1 MGKYE
6 KLATKIVEYVGGK
19 ENIAVLNH
27 CVTRLRFQLKD
38 ESKANDQEIRNLDG
52 VVSLV
57 KSGGQYQV
65 VIGNHVIEVYKDVCE
80 VAGIVSSETGGE
92 DATVEDVKMSFGAKI
107 IDIVSGTFT
116 PLLGVMCASG
126 MIKGF
131 MTLLSF
137 YKILPADSGLYQ
149 ILYATGDA
157 IFLLFP
163 VVLGYTSA
171 VKFKMSPF
179 LGTVIG
185 CMLVYPTLQGIDLN
199 VLGQNINV
207 TYTSTVLPILLTNL
221 FASYLEKGLKKI
233 IPDVVKTFLVPMIVL
248 LIAAPLGFMIIGPV
262 ANMIA
267 TLIGNGIM
275 FVYGLSPI
283 LAGLIVGAF
292 WQVLVIFGLHM
303 GLVAVAIMQ
312 LVSGQGTPIFSLGL
326 GASFAQTA
334 VVFAIWLKTKDKK
347 LKSIALP
354 AWISG
359 IFGVTEPAIY
369 GVTLTRIPMFVIS
382 CIGAGIAGIWY
393 GFTGILQWSN
403 AGLGVFAIPGFLKE
417 GLNVSNTLFNV
428 FVGIAIA
435 MIVSFVLAIIY
446 YKDENKNRVISIHSP
461 VKGTLKPLHEV
472 SDSVFSKE
480 VLGQGVCIIP
490 ENNEF
495 SAPVTGQLT
504 TLFPTLHAYG
514 ITTADGNEVLVH
526 IGIDTVNLNGKYFEA
541 ISKQGKMV
549 KAGDVILKA
558 DIEKIKAA
566 GYNVET
572 PVIITKSEGTIVS
585 LKQGHVKSQEEI
597 IRLSIKKEN
606 V

>member
-6 KLATKIVEYVGGK
+6 TLAKEIVKNVGGK

-38 ESKANDQEIRNLDG
+38 ETKANDEAIKNLDG
-52 VVSLV
+52 VVTLV
-57 KSGGQYQV
+57 KSAGQYQV
-65 VIGNHVIEVYKDVCE
+65 VIGNHVVDVFKDVCE
-80 VAGIVSSETGGE
+80 VAGISSSETAGGE
-92 DATVEDVKMSFGAKI
+92 ESDVKMSFGARVVDVI
-107 IDIVSGTFT
+107 SGTFT

-126 MIKGF
+126 MIKGL

-137 YKILPADSGLYQ
+137 YNIITADSGLYQ
-149 ILYATGDA
+149 ILYAAGDA

-185 CMLVYPTLQGIDLN
+185 CIFVYPTLQGVDLN
-199 VLGQNINV
+199 VLGQTINV
-207 TYTSTVLPILLTNL
+207 TYTSTVLPILITNF
-221 FASYLEKGLKKI
+221 FASYLERACKKI

-248 LIAAPLGFMIIGPV
+248 LIAAPLGFTIVGPV
-262 ANMIA
+262 ANWLAQI
-267 TLIGNGIM
+267 IGNVIM
-275 FVYGLSPI
+275 TIYGLSPMV
-283 LAGLIVGAF
+283 AGFVVGAF

-312 LVSGQGTPIFSLGL
+312 LVTGQGTPIFSLGL

-369 GVTLTRIPMFVIS
+369 GVTLTRINMFVIS
-382 CIGAGIAGIWY
+382 CIGSGLAGIWY
-393 GFTGILQWSN
+393 GFTGLLQWTN

-417 GLNVSNTLFNV
+417 GLDVTQTIVSV
-428 FVGIAIA
+428 VVGIAIA
-435 MIVSFVLAIIY
+435 MIVSFVLAVILF
-446 YKDENKNRVISIHSP
+446 KDNKKDSEVKIAAP
-461 VKGTLKPLHEV
+461 VKGNVKPLSEMN
-472 SDSVFSKE
+472 DQVFSTGT
-480 VLGQGVCIIP
+480 LGQGICVEPADDTFC
-490 ENNEF
+490 
-495 SAPVTGQLT
+495 APVSGTLT

-514 ITTADGNEVLVH
+514 ITTPAGDEVLVH
-526 IGIDTVNLNGKYFEA
+526 IGVDTVNLQGKHFQA
-541 ISKQGKMV
+541 LAKQGDKV
-549 KAGDVILKA
+549 KVNQPIVKA
-558 DIEKIKAA
+558 DIAKIKEE
-566 GYNVET
+566 GYCVET
-572 PVIITKSEGTIVS
+572 PVIVIKTAGGI
-585 LKQGHVKSQEEI
+585 
-597 IRLSIKKEN
+597 LSTHTGN
-606 V
+606 VNSGDEVICLGDK